1 MIKQAVIVAAGL
13 GSRLKEKTVSRPK
26 GFLELGGIAI
36 VEWSVQKLLACGVE
50 KIIIGTGY
58 HAEAYDELAKK
69 YPAVQTVLSANYE
82 TTGSMATLSVCAPYV
97 TDTFLLLESDLIYD
111 SIGLSVLCNDIHDNV
126 ILASGATNS
135 GDEVYLEPQPS
146 PTGEGSPLEP
156 INGSFLKALSKNKSE
171 LSLTYGELV
180 GITKISPALLSAMCA
195 YNEKKRAE
203 SPKLDYEHAIMA
215 CTDKHEVFIRKIEY
229 YAWRE
234 IDDDSHL
241 EMARREILPRILE
254 NESLRQIRREVLLNP
269 GPATT
274 SDSVKYAQVC
284 ADICPREK
292 EFGDVMKWI
301 CEELTS
307 VVADTSE
314 YETVFFGGSGT
325 AADEAMISSCVPEAG
340 HILIVDNGSY
350 GERLAKIASVYKI
363 IHTVFKSSTYE
374 KIDINALENEFKTG
388 KYTHLGIVY
397 HETTTGLLNPLDIIC
412 PLAKKY
418 NIVTIVDAVSI
429 YAGKPMYLKKLGI
442 DFMASTSNKNIQGM
456 AGVGFVICKKDEL
469 EKTKAIPMRN
479 YYLNLYDQYAHF
491 SKTGQ
496 TRFTPPVQTLY
507 SLRQAILETK
517 QETVEKRWERYTEC
531 WRILVD
537 AVKKFN
543 LKMLVKEEDQS
554 HLITAIFDPDTPKY
568 SFESLHDL
576 ARQHGFTIYPGKL
589 GNIKT
594 FRIANIG
601 DIKPHEMKRFT
612 EVLKSYLDSIK

>member
-13 GSRLKEKTVSRPK
+13 GSRLKEKTVSKPK

-50 KIIIGTGY
+50 QIIIGTGY
-58 HAEAYDELAKK
+58 RAEVYDELAKK
-69 YPAVQTVLSANYE
+69 YPAIQTVLSADYE
-82 TTGSMATLSVCAPYV
+82 TTSSMATLSVCAPFV
-97 TDTFLLLESDLIYD
+97 TGDFLLLESDLIYD
-111 SIGLSVLCNDIHDNV
+111 DIGLTVLCNDIHENV

-135 GDEVYLEPQPS
+135 GDEVYLEAA
-146 PTGEGSPLEP
+146 
-156 INGSFLKALSKNKSE
+156 NGHFLKALSKNKAE
-171 LSLTYGELV
+171 LASTYGELV
-180 GITKISPALLSAMCA
+180 GISKISHALLSAMCA
-195 YNEKKRAE
+195 YYEKKRAE
-203 SPKLDYEHAIMA
+203 LPKLDYERSIMA
-215 CTDKHEVFIRKIEY
+215 CTASNPVFIRKIEY

-241 EMARREILPRILE
+241 EMAQNKILPLIQE

-274 SDSVKYAQVC
+274 SDSVKYAQVS

-301 CEELTS
+301 CGELTAI
-307 VVADTSE
+307 VADTSE

-325 AADEAMISSCVPEAG
+325 AADEVMISSCVPEEG

-363 IHTVFKSSTYE
+363 NHTVYKSSTYE
-374 KIDINALENEFKTG
+374 RIDITALENEFKTG
-388 KYTHLGIVY
+388 KYTHLAIVY
-397 HETTTGLLNPLDIIC
+397 HETTTGLLNPLDVIC

-429 YAGKPMYLKKLGI
+429 YAGKPMNLKKLGI

-456 AGVGFVICKKDEL
+456 AGVCFVICKKDEL
-469 EKTKAIPMRN
+469 EKTKTIPMRN

-496 TRFTPPVQTLY
+496 TRFTPPVQSLY
-507 SLRQAILETK
+507 ALRQAILETK

-531 WRILVD
+531 WRILVE
-537 AVKKFN
+537 AVKNFN

-568 SFESLHDL
+568 SFEGLHDL
-576 ARQHGFTIYPGKL
+576 ARKHGFTIYPGKL
-589 GNIKT
+589 GNINT

-612 EVLKSYLDSIK
+612 EVLKIYLDSIK

>member
-13 GSRLKEKTVSRPK
+13 GSRLKEKTVSIPK

-36 VEWSVQKLLACGVE
+36 VEWSVQKLLACGIE

-69 YPAVQTVLSANYE
+69 YPAIQTAFSADFE
-82 TTGSMATLSVCAPYV
+82 TTSSMATLSVCAPYV
-97 TDTFLLLESDLIYD
+97 TDDFLLLESDLIYD
-111 SIGLSVLCNDIHDNV
+111 SIGLNVLCNDIHENV

-135 GDEVYLEPQPS
+135 GDEVYLEAA
-146 PTGEGSPLEP
+146 
-156 INGSFLKALSKNKSE
+156 NGHFLKALSKNKAE
-171 LSLTYGELV
+171 LSSTYGELV
-180 GITKISPALLSAMCA
+180 GITKISRSLLSSMCA
-195 YNEKKRAE
+195 YYEKKRAE
-203 SPKLDYEHAIMA
+203 LPKLDYEHAIMA
-215 CTDKHEVFIRKIEY
+215 CTDSNPVFIRKIEY

-241 EMARREILPRILE
+241 EMAQNEILPLIQE

-292 EFGDVMKWI
+292 EFGDVMKWV
-301 CEELTS
+301 CKELTT
-307 VVADTSE
+307 VVADPSE

-325 AADEAMISSCVPEAG
+325 AADEAMISSCVTEAG

-350 GERLAKIASVYKI
+350 GERIAKITSVYKI
-363 IHTVFKSSTYE
+363 KHTVFKSSTYE
-374 KIDINALENEFKTG
+374 KIDIAALENEFKTG

-397 HETTTGLLNPLDIIC
+397 HETTTGLLNPLDVIC

-429 YAGKPMYLKKLGI
+429 YAGMPMELSKLGI

-456 AGVGFVICKKDEL
+456 AGVGFVICKKTEL
-469 EKTKAIPMRN
+469 EKTKTIPMRN

-491 SKTGQ
+491 TKTGQ

-507 SLRQAILETK
+507 ALRQAILETK

-568 SFESLHDL
+568 SFEDLHDL
-576 ARQHGFTIYPGKL
+576 ARKHEFTIYPGKL
-589 GNIKT
+589 GNINT

-601 DIKPHEMKRFT
+601 DIKPHEMRRFT
-612 EVLKSYLDSIK
+612 GVLKNYLDSIGWI

>member
-13 GSRLKEKTVSRPK
+13 GSRLKEKTVSKPK

-69 YPAVQTVLSANYE
+69 YPAIQTAFSADFE
-82 TTGSMATLSVCAPYV
+82 TTSSMATLNVCASHV
-97 TDTFLLLESDLIYD
+97 TDDFLLLESDLIYD
-111 SIGLSVLCNDIHDNV
+111 SIGLSVLCNDIHENV

-135 GDEVYLEPQPS
+135 GDEVYLES
-146 PTGEGSPLEP
+146 A
-156 INGSFLKALSKNKSE
+156 NGSFLKALSKNKTE
-171 LSLTYGELV
+171 LASTYGELV
-180 GITKISPALLSAMCA
+180 GITKISRSLLTAMCEYYA
-195 YNEKKRAE
+195 KKRSE
-203 SPKLDYEHAIMA
+203 LPKLDYEHAIMA
-215 CTDKHEVFIRKIEY
+215 CTSSNPVFIRKIEY

-234 IDDDSHL
+234 IDDESHL
-241 EMARREILPRILE
+241 EMAQNEILPLIQE
-254 NESLRQIRREVLLNP
+254 NESLRRIRREVLLNP

-292 EFGDVMKWI
+292 EFGNVMKWV
-301 CEELTS
+301 CKELTA
-307 VVADTSE
+307 VAADPSE

-325 AADEAMISSCVPEAG
+325 AADEAMISSCVTENG

-363 IHTVFKSSTYE
+363 NNTVYKSSTYE
-374 KIDINALENEFKTG
+374 KIDVAALENEFKTG

-397 HETTTGLLNPLDIIC
+397 HETTTGLLNPLDVIC

-418 NIVTIVDAVSI
+418 NMVTIVDAVSI
-429 YAGKPMYLKKLGI
+429 YAGMPMNLSKLGI

-456 AGVGFVICKKDEL
+456 AGVGFVICKKSEL
-469 EKTKAIPMRN
+469 EKTKNIPMRN
-479 YYLNLYDQYAHF
+479 YYLNIYDQYAHF
-491 SKTGQ
+491 TKTGQ

-507 SLRQAILETK
+507 ALRQAILETK

-568 SFESLHDL
+568 SFEDLHDL
-576 ARQHGFTIYPGKL
+576 ARKHEFTIYPGKL
-589 GNIKT
+589 GNINT

-612 EVLKSYLDSIK
+612 EVLKNYLDSIGWK

>member
-13 GSRLKEKTVSRPK
+13 GSRLKEKTVSKPK

-36 VEWSVQKLLACGVE
+36 VEWSVQKLLACGIE
-50 KIIIGTGY
+50 NIIIGTGY
-58 HAEAYDELAKK
+58 HAEAYDGLAKK
-69 YPAVQTVLSANYE
+69 YPAIQTVFSADYE
-82 TTGSMATLSVCAPYV
+82 ATGSMATLGVCAPYV
-97 TDTFLLLESDLIYD
+97 NTDFLLLESDLIYD
-111 SIGLSVLCNDIHDNV
+111 GIGLTVLCNEIHENV

-135 GDEVYLEPQPS
+135 GDEVYLEAA
-146 PTGEGSPLEP
+146 
-156 INGSFLKALSKNKSE
+156 NGSFLKALSKNKAE
-171 LSLTYGELV
+171 LASTCGELT
-180 GITKISPALLSAMCA
+180 GISKISPSLLAAMCA
-195 YNEKKRAE
+195 YYEKKRSE
-203 SPKLDYEHAIMA
+203 LPKLDYEHAIMA
-215 CTDKHEVFIRKIEY
+215 CAASNPVFIRKIEY

-234 IDDDSHL
+234 IDDDNHL
-241 EMARREILPRILE
+241 EIAREEILPLIQE

-301 CEELTS
+301 CRELTA
-307 VVADTSE
+307 VVADPAE

-325 AADEAMISSCVPEAG
+325 AADEAMVSSCVPENG

-363 IHTVFKSSTYE
+363 NHTVYKSSAYE
-374 KIDINALENEFKTG
+374 KIDIGRLESEFKTG

-397 HETTTGLLNPLDIIC
+397 HETTTGLLNPLDVIC

-418 NIVTIVDAVSI
+418 NMVTIVDAVSI
-429 YAGKPMYLKKLGI
+429 YAGMPMRLSKLCI

-456 AGVGFVICKKDEL
+456 AGVGFVICKKNEL
-469 EKTKAIPMRN
+469 ERTKNIPMRN

-507 SLRQAILETK
+507 ALRQAIIETK
-517 QETVEKRWERYTEC
+517 QETVEKRWERYTGC

-537 AVKKFN
+537 AVKKYN

-554 HLITAIFDPDTPKY
+554 RLITAIFDPETPKY

-576 ARQHGFTIYPGKL
+576 ARRHGFTIYPGKL
-589 GNIKT
+589 GNINT

-601 DIKPHEMKRFT
+601 DIQPREMKRFT
-612 EVLKSYLDSIK
+612 EVLKSYLDSIGWK

>member
-13 GSRLKEKTVSRPK
+13 GSRLKEKTVSKPK

-36 VEWSVQKLLACGVE
+36 VEWSVQKLLACGIE
-50 KIIIGTGY
+50 QIIIGTGY
-58 HAEAYDELAKK
+58 RAEAYNDLAKK
-69 YPAVQTVLSANYE
+69 YPAIQTAFSADYE
-82 TTGSMATLSVCAPYV
+82 TTGSMATLSVCAPYI
-97 TDTFLLLESDLIYD
+97 TGDFLLLESDLIYD
-111 SIGLSVLCNDIHDNV
+111 SIGLNVLCNDIHENV

-135 GDEVYLEPQPS
+135 GDEVYLQAA
-146 PTGEGSPLEP
+146 
-156 INGSFLKALSKNKSE
+156 NGSFLKALSKNKNE
-171 LSLTYGELV
+171 LASIYGELT
-180 GITKISPALLSAMCA
+180 GISKISPALLSVMCA
-195 YNEKKRAE
+195 YYEKKRADY
-203 SPKLDYEHAIMA
+203 PKLDYEHAIMA
-215 CTDKHEVFIRKIEY
+215 CTDKHPVFIRKIEY

-234 IDDDSHL
+234 IDDESHL
-241 EMARREILPRILE
+241 EMAQNTILPLIQE

-301 CEELTS
+301 CKELTL
-307 VVADTSE
+307 VVADPSE

-325 AADEAMISSCVPEAG
+325 AADEVMVSSCVPEAG

-350 GERLAKIASVYKI
+350 GQRLAKIASVYKI
-363 IHTVFKSSTYE
+363 NHTVFKSSTYE
-374 KIDINALENEFKTG
+374 RIDISALESEFKTG

-397 HETTTGLLNPLDIIC
+397 HETTTGLLNPLDVIC

-429 YAGKPMYLKKLGI
+429 YAGMPMELSKIGI

-456 AGVGFVICKKDEL
+456 AGVGFVICKKSEL
-469 EKTKAIPMRN
+469 EKTKNIPMRN

-491 SKTGQ
+491 TKTGQ

-554 HLITAIFDPDTPKY
+554 HLITAIFDPETPKY
-568 SFESLHDL
+568 SFDGLHDL

-589 GNIKT
+589 GNINT

-601 DIKPHEMKRFT
+601 DIKPHEMRRFT
-612 EVLKSYLDSIK
+612 EVLKTYLDSIGWK

>member
-1 MIKQAVIVAAGL
+1 MIKQAIIVAAGL
-13 GSRLKEKTVSRPK
+13 GSRLKKKIVSMPK
-26 GFLELGGIAI
+26 GFLELSGIAI

-69 YPAVQTVLSANYE
+69 YLAIQTVFSAEYE
-82 TTGSMATLSVCAPYV
+82 TTSSMATLNVCAPYV
-97 TDTFLLLESDLIYD
+97 TDDFLLLESDLIYD
-111 SIGLSVLCNDIHDNV
+111 SIGLSVLCNDIHKNV
-126 ILASGATNS
+126 ILASSATNS
-135 GDEVYLEPQPS
+135 GDEVYLEAA
-146 PTGEGSPLEP
+146 
-156 INGSFLKALSKNKSE
+156 NGSFLKALSKNKAE
-171 LSLTYGELV
+171 LSSTCGELV
-180 GITKISPALLSAMCA
+180 GITKISLSLLKAMCA
-195 YNEKKRAE
+195 YYEKKRAE
-203 SPKLDYEHAIMA
+203 LPKLDYEHAIMA
-215 CTDKHEVFIRKIEY
+215 CNDSNPVFIRKVEY

-234 IDDDSHL
+234 IDDESHL
-241 EMARREILPRILE
+241 EMAQNEILPLIQE

-292 EFGDVMKWI
+292 EFGDVMKWV
-301 CEELTS
+301 CKELTA
-307 VVADTSE
+307 VVADPSE

-325 AADEAMISSCVPEAG
+325 AADEAMISSCVPENG
-340 HILIVDNGSY
+340 NILIVDNGSY
-350 GERLAKIASVYKI
+350 GERIAKITSVYKI
-363 IHTVFKSSTYE
+363 NHTVFKSSTYE
-374 KIDINALENEFKTG
+374 KIDITALENEFKTG

-397 HETTTGLLNPLDIIC
+397 HETTTGLLNPLDVIC

-418 NIVTIVDAVSI
+418 NMVTIVDAVSI
-429 YAGKPMYLKKLGI
+429 YAGMPMNLSKLGI

-456 AGVGFVICKKDEL
+456 AGVGFVICKKNEL
-469 EKTKAIPMRN
+469 EKTKNITMRN
-479 YYLNLYDQYAHF
+479 YYLNIYDQYAHF
-491 SKTGQ
+491 TKTGQ

-507 SLRQAILETK
+507 ALRQAILETK

-568 SFESLHDL
+568 SFEDLHDL
-576 ARQHGFTIYPGKL
+576 ARKHEFTIYPGKL
-589 GNIKT
+589 GNINT

-612 EVLKSYLDSIK
+612 TVLKSYLDSIGWK